1 SGAGVA
7 VSAVNVTGPTSLTA
21 TFTIAANAATGARN
35 VTVTTPNGTSNAV
48 TFTVTAAPTITQVQP
63 NTGNV
68 GNAVNVTITGTDFV
82 AGQTTVQVS
91 GAGVAVSAVNV
102 TGPTSLT
109 ATFTI
114 AANAATGARN
124 VTVTTPN
131 GTSNAVTFT
140 VTAAPTITQ
149 VQPNSGDVGNAVNV
163 TITGTDFVAGQTTVQ
178 VSGAGVTVSA
188 VNVTGPTA
196 LTATFTIAANAAT
209 GARNVTVTTPNGTS
223 NAVTFTVTAAPTI
236 AQVQPNTGNVGN
248 AV

>member
-1 SGAGVA
+1 TAAPTITQVQPNSGNVGNAVNVTITGTDFVAGQTVVQVSSAGVT

-35 VTVTTPNGTSNAV
+35 VTVTTPSGTSNAA
-48 TFTVTAAPTITQVQP
+48 TFTVSAAPTITQVQP
-63 NTGNV
+63 NSGNA
-68 GNAVNVTITGTDFV
+68 GNAVNVTITGIDFV

-91 GAGVAVSAVNV
+91 GAGVTVSAVNV

-124 VTVTTPN
+124 ATATTPN

-149 VQPNSGDVGNAVNV
+149 VQPNSGNVGNAVNV
-163 TITGTDFVAGQTTVQ
+163 TITGIDFVAGQTSVQ
-178 VSGAGVTVSA
+178 TSVAGVTVSA
-188 VNVTGPTA
+188 VNVTGPTS

-209 GARNVTVTTPNGTS
+209 GA
-223 NAVTFTVTAAPTI
+223 
-236 AQVQPNTGNVGN
+236 
-248 AV
+248 